1 MTNTRNA
8 ACAAIGFALLAVFPL
23 VAPELG
29 LDFYVSFV
37 RRAMIFAIA
46 AASLNF
52 ILGFGGLPALGHAGF
67 LGVGAYTVVALADA
81 GLGSAWILWP
91 LAMVAAGFCAFLI
104 GLVVLRTRGVY
115 LIMSTLAFAQM
126 LYYVAVSLRAYGG
139 DDGYTL
145 QARPVIFDAI
155 PLGNEATFYW
165 VVLLLFGLVMAFLNR
180 SSVSR
185 FGHALMGIR
194 DNETRMR
201 ALGYPVSRLLLAAFV
216 ISGACMGLS
225 GALLAAHNNFVSP
238 SMMHWTQ
245 SAVLLV
251 MVVIGGAGLRW
262 GGALGAI
269 AWIVLEE
276 VCKQLTGYWHLPLG
290 LLLLAIVFL
299 APRGLVGL
307 WPAGLRR
314 SAPVRPTGPNAGV
327 TVEVRG
333 ENP

>member
-1 MTNTRNA
+1 M
-8 ACAAIGFALLAVFPL
+8 
-23 VAPELG
+23 
-29 LDFYVSFV
+29 DFYVSFL

-67 LGVGAYTVVALADA
+67 LGVGAYAVVALADA
-81 GLGSAWILWP
+81 GLSSAWILWP
-91 LAMVAAGFCAFLI
+91 TAMLAAALCAFLI

-145 QARPVIFDAI
+145 RARPEILGAI
-155 PLGNEATFYW
+155 SLANETTFYW
-165 VVLLLFGLVMAFLNR
+165 VVLGLFALVMAFLNR
-180 SSVSR
+180 TSVSR

-201 ALGYPVSRLLLAAFV
+201 ALGYPVSRLLLVAFV
-216 ISGACMGLS
+216 ISGAVMGLS
-225 GALLAAHNNFVSP
+225 GGLLAAHNNFVSP

-251 MVVIGGAGLRW
+251 MVVIGGTGLRW
-262 GGALGAI
+262 GGALGAF

-276 VCKQLTGYWHLPLG
+276 VCKHFTEYWHLPLG
-290 LLLLAIVFL
+290 LLLLLIVFL

-307 WPAGLRR
+307 WPVQLVRR
-314 SAPVRPTGPNAGV
+314 VREPASGMNAAPSA
-327 TVEVRG
+327 EVQVK
-333 ENP
+333 NL